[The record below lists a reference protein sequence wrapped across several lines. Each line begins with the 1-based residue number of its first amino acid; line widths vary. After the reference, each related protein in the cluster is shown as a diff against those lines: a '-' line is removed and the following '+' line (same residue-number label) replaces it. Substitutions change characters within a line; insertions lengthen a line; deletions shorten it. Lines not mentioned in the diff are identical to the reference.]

1 MSISDFL
8 LQRIAEDEE
17 VARTEDG
24 DQPHAAWCGYNLHEG
39 PGMWDGCKCG
49 VPAHI
54 MRECEAKRRIVSQWD
69 LTFSEESGEPLGGQ
83 GPETQWDTLRVL
95 ASVYAHHPDY
105 REEWKP

>member
-1 MSISDFL
+1 MNPTKGAEVSDVTQFL
-8 LQRIAEDEE
+8 LARIAEDYADAMSGWRWKALPAGEYE
-17 VARTEDG
+17 RLQARV
-24 DQPHAAWCGYNLHEG
+24 L
-39 PGMWDGCKCG
+39 
-49 VPAHI
+49 
-54 MRECEAKRRIVSQWD
+54 RECEAKRRIVSQWD